1 MTPIMAIE
9 LVRRAV
15 TLTLMIAG
23 PLLVT
28 GLLVGIVVGLI
39 QAVTQIQEQTLTF
52 IPKAAA
58 VSVVLLLLLPWMLRQ
73 LIEYLIEVMRSLPML
88 AG

>member
-15 TLTLMIAG
+15 TLTLLVAG
-23 PLLVT
+23 PLLIT
-28 GLLVGIVVGLI
+28 GLIVGVIVGLL
-39 QAVTQIQEQTLTF
+39 QAVTQLQEQTLTF

-58 VSVVLLLLLPWMLRQ
+58 VGIMLLLLMPWMLRQ
-73 LIEYLIEVMRSLPML
+73 LVEYVIEIFRALPSL
-88 AG
+88 AA